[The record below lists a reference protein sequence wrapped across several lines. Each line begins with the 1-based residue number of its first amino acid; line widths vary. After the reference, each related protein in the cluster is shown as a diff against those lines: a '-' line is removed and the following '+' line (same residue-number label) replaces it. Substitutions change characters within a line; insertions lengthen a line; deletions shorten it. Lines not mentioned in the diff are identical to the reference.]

1 MGCNLRAVS
10 RVVNPHQIWGLEFT
24 SRKSND
30 LHTLKKGHMS
40 WTRGE
45 ILRRITGKEVA
56 AFLACAIGARFGV

>member
-10 RVVNPHQIWGLEFT
+10 RVVNPHQFWELEFT
-24 SRKSND
+24 PRKSD
-30 LHTLKKGHMS
+30 ELHTPEQGHMP

-45 ILRRITGKEVA
+45 ILRRLKGTEFA